1 MTDASTGLQA
11 ITASHLQI
19 SPLRRLREMVVRRS
33 LLVAVLV
40 SVLVSVLI
48 LWSLLSEAWDF
59 VIHVVWSDTWG
70 QLGWFPRRGIYDIPT
85 ILIPTLI
92 VTLIAMIVAGP
103 LGLGAAIYLSEY
115 ASRRVRSWIKPI
127 LEILAGIPSV
137 VLGFFALTW
146 IAPNLVARVG
156 RNVFLIIGVAILA
169 VYVVVAARIA
179 ITQLKK
185 LKSRTTNSASAADVS
200 TENATWITLTASLVV
215 LTAVLLIGVV
225 WFMNVWVD
233 FIPAS
238 AGSLAAAGIGVG
250 MLTIPLVA
258 SVSEDAMAAVP
269 DSLREASAG
278 LGAERMTTATNVVVP
293 AALSGIVAA
302 FIVAT
307 SRAIGETMVVFLAGG
322 AADASEFTVSP
333 FDGGL
338 TMTAAMASLA
348 SGTDNVVGEGL
359 TFQSLY
365 FVGLMLFLITLG
377 LNLVAAR
384 FVTRLREAY

>member
-19 SPLRRLREMVVRRS
+19 SPLRRLREMVVRHT

-40 SVLVSVLI
+40 SVMVSALI

-59 VIHVVWSDTWG
+59 IVHVVWSDTWG

-85 ILIPTLI
+85 ILIPTFI

-115 ASRRVRSWIKPI
+115 AGSRVRSWIKPI

-146 IAPNLVARVG
+146 IAPNLVARIG
-156 RNVFLIIGVAILA
+156 KNVFLIIGLAILA
-169 VYVVVAARIA
+169 AYVVVAARIA
-179 ITQLKK
+179 TTQLKK
-185 LKSRTTNSASAADVS
+185 LKSRATDREFTVD
-200 TENATWITLTASLVV
+200 TGMENTTWITLTASLVV
-215 LTAVLLIGVV
+215 LTAVLAMGVV
-225 WFMNVWVD
+225 WFIDVWVD

-250 MLTIPLVA
+250 ILTIPLVA

-269 DSLREASAG
+269 NSLREASAG
-278 LGAERMTTATNVVVP
+278 LGAEKMTTATNVIVP

-322 AADASEFTVSP
+322 AADASEFTISP

-365 FVGLMLFLITLG
+365 FVGLVLFLITLG

-384 FVTRLREAY
+384 FVARLREAY

>member
-19 SPLRRLREMVVRRS
+19 SPLRRLREKIVRRS
-33 LLVAVLV
+33 FLVAVLV
-40 SVLVSVLI
+40 SVLVSALI

-59 VIHVVWSDTWG
+59 IVHVVWSDTWG

-103 LGLGAAIYLSEY
+103 LGLGAAVYLSEY

-156 RNVFLIIGVAILA
+156 KNVFLIIGMAILA

-179 ITQLKK
+179 SAQLKK
-185 LKSRTTNSASAADVS
+185 LKSRTANSESAADAS
-200 TENATWITLTASLVV
+200 TENATWITLMASLVV
-215 LTAVLLIGVV
+215 LTAVLFIGVM
-225 WFMNVWVD
+225 WFINVWVD

-250 MLTIPLVA
+250 ILTIPLVA

-269 DSLREASAG
+269 NSLREASAG
-278 LGAERMTTATNVVVP
+278 LGAERMTTATDVVVP

-322 AADASEFTVSP
+322 AADASEFTISP